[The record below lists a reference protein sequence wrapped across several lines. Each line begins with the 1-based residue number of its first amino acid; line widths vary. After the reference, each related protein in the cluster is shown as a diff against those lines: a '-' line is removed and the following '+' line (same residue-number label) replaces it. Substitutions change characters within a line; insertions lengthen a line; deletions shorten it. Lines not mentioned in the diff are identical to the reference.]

1 MPYIKRDLE
10 DKIITLSKEYSCI
23 LITGP
28 RQVGKTT
35 VLRQFMDDVNL
46 DEVLFAGFDSQQ
58 EENAYRVIS
67 SFREHLPKKHEQ
79 AVNFLSQNPPCPF
92 GYDFN
97 A

>member
-10 DKIITLSKEYSCI
+10 DKIVALSKEYSCI

-35 VLRQFMDDVNL
+35 VLRQLMDDVNL

-67 SFREHLPKKHEQ
+67 YFREYLQKT
-79 AVNFLSQNPPCPF
+79 
-92 GYDFN
+92 
-97 A
+97 

>member
-10 DKIITLSKEYSCI
+10 DKIVALSKEYSCI

-28 RQVGKTT
+28 RQVGKTI

-67 SFREHLPKKHEQ
+67 YFREYLPKNMNK
-79 AVNFLSQNPPCPF
+79 L
-92 GYDFN
+92 
-97 A
+97 

>member
-1 MPYIKRDLE
+1 M
-10 DKIITLSKEYSCI
+10 
-23 LITGP
+23 ITGP
-28 RQVGKTT
+28 RQVGKTI

-67 SFREHLPKKHEQ
+67 YFREYLPKKHEQ
-79 AVNFLSQNPPCPF
+79 TVNFLSRNPPCPF